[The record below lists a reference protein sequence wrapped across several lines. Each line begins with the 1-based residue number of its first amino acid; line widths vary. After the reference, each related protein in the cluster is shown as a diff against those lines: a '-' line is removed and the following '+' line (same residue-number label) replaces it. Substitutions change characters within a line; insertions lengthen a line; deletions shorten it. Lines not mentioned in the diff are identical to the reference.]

1 MHKLKELL
9 DNSAIRKCI
18 SLLSTD
24 VLVRGANF
32 LLIPV
37 FLHLMTKNDFGV
49 YGYLYNF
56 AMSCSLILNL
66 GYHVALPKLYVQT
79 SEDKQSNSSMLFTLT
94 TLLFSFVCSVFLLF
108 YLTDLDFKFFNIVN
122 KGENAQ
128 FDYTTYRPYLF
139 VATASMIFSNF
150 LTYYFISSKKIKN
163 IQFFNLIRLFLCN
176 GTAILVLYLSK
187 DTDTVMLRLCCT
199 YLSEL
204 LLCILFFGGVIRQMR
219 AVFCRNYVT
228 KALKIGLPICS
239 VALINTFIN
248 FGDKQFV
255 MMYCGNETMGAYNL
269 ATTLAT
275 IPLIVFQS
283 FNFVWLP
290 DFLAEKDL
298 ATLNRKTN
306 RNAKLVFLVL
316 LGVSLVVWIGTYFLL
331 LWGVFP
337 QNYKEIISFLPIL
350 LLSQIFASMIL
361 YYFNSFT
368 YFEKTYI
375 PMIVSIVSA
384 ALSYVLYSVL
394 GKAFGVM
401 GIATALTAINLLVA
415 TSYMLLSKR
424 YIKRA
429 RQFLSD

>member
-1 MHKLKELL
+1 
-9 DNSAIRKCI
+9 
-18 SLLSTD
+18 
-24 VLVRGANF
+24 
-32 LLIPV
+32 
-37 FLHLMTKNDFGV
+37 
-49 YGYLYNF
+49 
-56 AMSCSLILNL
+56 
-66 GYHVALPKLYVQT
+66 
-79 SEDKQSNSSMLFTLT
+79 
-94 TLLFSFVCSVFLLF
+94 
-108 YLTDLDFKFFNIVN
+108 
-122 KGENAQ
+122 
-128 FDYTTYRPYLF
+128 
-139 VATASMIFSNF
+139 
-150 LTYYFISSKKIKN
+150 
-163 IQFFNLIRLFLCN
+163 
-176 GTAILVLYLSK
+176 
-187 DTDTVMLRLCCT
+187 MLRLCCT

-375 PMIVSIVSA
+375 PMIVSIASA

-401 GIATALTAINLLVA
+401 GIATALTAVNLLVA